1 MYAIVC
7 LISQSIYVV
16 NISVQGIQDNIDTN
30 IYGLVVG
37 ISTIKKF
44 TSGRGGVWTVLY

>member
-1 MYAIVC
+1 MSVHFDASNYLLKTLLMYAIVC

-30 IYGLVVG
+30 I
-37 ISTIKKF
+37 S
-44 TSGRGGVWTVLY
+44 